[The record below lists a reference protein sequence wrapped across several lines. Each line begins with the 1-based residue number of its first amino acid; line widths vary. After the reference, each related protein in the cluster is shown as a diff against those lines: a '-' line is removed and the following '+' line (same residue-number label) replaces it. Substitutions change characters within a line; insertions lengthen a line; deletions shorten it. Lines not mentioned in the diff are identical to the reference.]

1 MSIWPPTDHYFAAEY
16 VSDGKPIFHCFVQHF
31 TGGWRAAVVD
41 ARQANDT
48 PQGPHEL
55 FGEYVADPDAGKAAV
70 EQILPKL
77 LDLHRLPH
85 KPLTN
90 WIEVQPGRK
99 KVWLDP

>member
-16 VSDGKPIFHCFVQHF
+16 VIDGKSIFHCFVQHF
-31 TGGWRAAVVD
+31 TSGWRAAVGD
-41 ARQANDT
+41 ARPANDT
-48 PQGPHEL
+48 PEGPHEL
-55 FGEYVADPDAGKAAV
+55 FGEHVADSDAGKAAV

-99 KVWLDP
+99 KVWVDP